1 MCNFLLPRNTVAGLT
16 KKEKKD
22 FRRTKQ
28 FERRS
33 ASGNVSAFSRIQET
47 ADRSVYDISLNLEIY
62 IIIGKMIFLLGR
74 NLVRF
79 NVI

>member
-16 KKEKKD
+16 KKKKQD

-28 FERRS
+28 FERHRG
-33 ASGNVSAFSRIQET
+33 SGNVSAFSRIQEN
-47 ADRSVYDISLNLEIY
+47 ADRLVYDISFNLKIY
-62 IIIGKMIFLLGR
+62 VITGKMIFLLGR